1 MRLASVISLASQCLY
16 LFFLFLH
23 FFHFSILNCKWN
35 PAGVSEANRLRF
47 LEAEWS
53 GGEEFFFRFCAALIR
68 FRVGVGEEVVVLISS
83 KHASRTV
90 LLFTPT
96 VLRPPRERLLFL

>member
-1 MRLASVISLASQCLY
+1 MFRQY

-35 PAGVSEANRLRF
+35 PAGVSEANRLCF
-47 LEAEWS
+47 LEAKWS
-53 GGEEFFFRFCAALIR
+53 GGEEFIFRFCAALIR
-68 FRVGVGEEVVVLISS
+68 FPAGVGEEVVVLISS
-83 KHASRTV
+83 KHARIV